1 MNDSA
6 SSAPGESLLPDTTT
20 LFTTAHL
27 AVIAIFA
34 ILVILGL
41 IWGARLKHRRKQ
53 AERTIEASNAETA
66 QMPQSPPT
74 SVPEEARE
82 RRAAPRG
89 SAEPAPSPAPVPT
102 APVPIAPVPTAPP
115 PPPLDHPATDAA
127 PVAAAPIADE
137 PIAAAA
143 PLDAAP
149 QAEAASAPDAGPASD
164 DPADRPVTLLKGLGP
179 KVAARLSELG
189 ITRVGQLAV
198 LDDAAAAR
206 LDADLGAFSGRMA
219 RDRWIEQARFLAAG
233 DVKGF
238 EAMFG
243 RL

>member
-53 AERTIEASNAETA
+53 AERTIEASNAESA
-66 QMPQSPPT
+66 QMPQSPPA
-74 SVPEEARE
+74 SVPGEGRE
-82 RRAAPRG
+82 RRAAPRA
-89 SAEPAPSPAPVPT
+89 SAEPAPSSAPVPT
-102 APVPIAPVPTAPP
+102 APVPTAPP
-115 PPPLDHPATDAA
+115 PPPLDQPATDAA
-127 PVAAAPIADE
+127 PVAVAPIADE

-219 RDRWIEQARFLAAG
+219 RDRWVEQARFLAAG

>member
-27 AVIAIFA
+27 TVIAIFA
-34 ILVILGL
+34 ILVIIGL

-66 QMPQSPPT
+66 QMPLSPPA
-74 SVPEEARE
+74 SVPEEGRE
-82 RRAAPRG
+82 RRAAPRA

-102 APVPIAPVPTAPP
+102 APVPTAPP
-115 PPPLDHPATDAA
+115 PPPLDQPATDAA

-143 PLDAAP
+143 QLDAAP